1 LLGLDVIPA
10 PTGEGHALTARL
22 TPLLEDPSQRV
33 RIQALLGLGRLRD
46 AAATDAIMKLLARKE
61 HVVSLTAL
69 RHAGTTALAGAAPT
83 ERLTALAKHDSLFVR
98 TCASLALGRRSDPA
112 IAAFLDDADAI
123 LAADVARS
131 IHDDWMIPDALDD
144 LAARLGKHRDHEGFT
159 RRALNAN
166 HRLGTPEA
174 ASRIVAFVAA
184 GGAPKPLIE
193 AGLESLVHW
202 TKPRDLDLVVG
213 QYRPLAER
221 DPAALA
227 AALKP
232 HLDELLTAE
241 VSKVRSTAMELA
253 VSLKLPIA
261 NETLLAVFSNPEAE
275 GPLRA
280 TALRSLAAQAAP
292 GLDDLV
298 GDALAAKDDAL
309 RIAGLDLLA
318 KRNPDQAT
326 TEITRRLESKS
337 SVAVKQHAV
346 RTLSAVKAAEPMFA
360 LFAKL
365 EAGKIEPALQ
375 LDVFEAAKDP
385 AFADHPKLAAAL
397 LSMETGWQTA
407 AAADPLAPFRS
418 ALEGGD
424 PVRGKS
430 VLLNHPAGQ
439 CTACHK
445 VADGAGSNVGPNLKD
460 IGKKK
465 DRLYILQSLVDP
477 QSVVAPGYGNIALTM
492 NDGSS
497 IAGQFLAEKN
507 GKVSLR
513 DAEGKEIVVASDTI
527 KERTPVISTMP
538 PMGFI
543 LQKGEIRDVV
553 AFLATLKGGKAKAS
567 TH

>member
-1 LLGLDVIPA
+1 
-10 PTGEGHALTARL
+10 
-22 TPLLEDPSQRV
+22 
-33 RIQALLGLGRLRD
+33 
-46 AAATDAIMKLLARKE
+46 
-61 HVVSLTAL
+61 
-69 RHAGTTALAGAAPT
+69 
-83 ERLTALAKHDSLFVR
+83 
-98 TCASLALGRRSDPA
+98 
-112 IAAFLDDADAI
+112 
-123 LAADVARS
+123 
-131 IHDDWMIPDALDD
+131 
-144 LAARLGKHRDHEGFT
+144 
-159 RRALNAN
+159 
-166 HRLGTPEA
+166 
-174 ASRIVAFVAA
+174 
-184 GGAPKPLIE
+184 
-193 AGLESLVHW
+193 VHW

-232 HLDELLTAE
+232 HLDELLTAK

-261 NETLLAVFSNPEAE
+261 NETLLAVFNNPEAE

-280 TALRSLAAQAAP
+280 TALRSLAAQEAP
-292 GLDDLV
+292 GLDELV

-326 TEITRRLESKS
+326 TEITRRLESKA

-346 RTLSAVKAAEPMFA
+346 RTLPAVKAAEPMLA

-385 AFADHPKLAAAL
+385 AFADHPKLAAAV

-407 AAADPLAPFRS
+407 AAADPLAPFRL

-465 DRLYILQSLVDP
+465 DRLYLLQSLVDP

-492 NDGSS
+492 KDGSS